1 MILWD
6 HKFSLMWLTICMRL
20 FPPCEVMTRRSGL
33 RLLTIWGLG
42 GGGGDLARTT
52 FPKLLPFET
61 VRSPGEA
68 LALVYP
74 LAAKWQNQVKSIE
87 NSNRGVKGFL
97 VYYKVTV
104 IWRNKISMFVCTS
117 KTGKS
122 QDHTVC
128 PKSNWTIAQLIN
140 HNFETVRKK
149 SSNRKRDCET
159 ACQLIVFQNVGRRN
173 LKYLFLTVNRFL
185 DSDFFHC
192 TSSLPRKL

>member
-1 MILWD
+1 MICSVLIDKCVLWITVQEKIKVILIFVILWD

-74 LAAKWQNQVKSIE
+74 LATKWKKNQEKAIGK
-87 NSNRGVKGFL
+87 SNRWAFTLIGKRPKGFL
-97 VYYKVTV
+97 VYCEVTG
-104 IWRNKISMFVCTS
+104 IWRNAISKLLRIS
-117 KTGKS
+117 KTGKFS
-122 QDHTVC
+122 NIQSD
-128 PKSNWTIAQLIN
+128 PKVIAQLIN
-140 HNFETVRKK
+140 HNIRILKL
-149 SSNRKRDCET
+149 SKRNART
-159 ACQLIVFQNVGRRN
+159 GNMIV
-173 LKYLFLTVNRFL
+173 K
-185 DSDFFHC
+185 
-192 TSSLPRKL
+192 